1 MADLTTASADGSQT
15 PVDPEQT
22 VKLPGPGGEPA
33 APAPPDPFELPRTA
47 AADPFA
53 RPDSAPVAAPP
64 AAGALPPVPPLP
76 PTAPA
81 TGWTG
86 VMPAVVPGQAPA
98 PAGPDAPAHGIG
110 GGLRGRILVIEGGYG
125 GRRSWGR
132 GGSAHAEMLSTVLAG
147 VAPQILLSADAV
159 DAVHLPGGAEPQTVL
174 AHLRAAARHLGPV
187 LIHLGG
193 HLITD
198 RRGGQLYLTLRDAKP
213 SESLPWSALATELRH
228 RPAELDTLVIAD
240 LSADHATWPQLLALG
255 HGLAEGVPMWAAIS
269 PDPDQIGTFTRAL
282 VESLH
287 RGQPGADTLLTPEQ
301 LQPQVHSVLR
311 ADNIVVVAHPAGRPY
326 FRNTSRQIGAGAGA
340 GTEPAPAPA
349 AAEPRVPA
357 PPAGPPSVAASTADG
372 TVRTR
377 VSPGWTPRGM
387 VSLRKPGVPPT
398 PPRPPRPVSLLKA
411 GDTAAEPLAA
421 TAGLPAPGGAPGASG
436 PASGPLAATV
446 DLAKPGTDPL
456 AATVDLAEPRNSDPL
471 AATLDLAPGRSE
483 PTPDAVRGGPAPAH
497 DPLPTPGGAP
507 GPGPAIAPG
516 AATAHGP
523 AASTQ
528 APPPGAAPGPAA
540 PGPAASG
547 SSGPASGPLA
557 ATVDL
562 AKPGSDP
569 LAATVDLAKAPPPAP
584 STDYREA
591 IGRIVRCAD
600 AGDHTTAAELALT
613 LEQEAVAAHGD
624 DAPAVLQARQVRAH
638 VSRLAGSPALA
649 AELYRQVA
657 VVLLRTEG
665 AGHPETQQAAT
676 NAEACW
682 RAIPEPAEAIRI
694 APDIIE
700 LRAHL
705 PGPDGR
711 KLRAA
716 ERHLMQLAEAKARA

>member
-33 APAPPDPFELPRTA
+33 APAPADPFELPRTA

-53 RPDSAPVAAPP
+53 RPDTAPVAAPP

-86 VMPAVVPGQAPA
+86 VMPAIVPGQAPPQAPA

-110 GGLRGRILVIEGGYG
+110 GGLRGRILVIEGSYG

-326 FRNTSRQIGAGAGA
+326 FRNTSRQIGAG
-340 GTEPAPAPA
+340 TESAP

-372 TVRTR
+372 AVRTR
-377 VSPGWTPRGM
+377 VSPSWTPRGM
-387 VSLRKPGVPPT
+387 VSLRKAGVPPT

-421 TAGLPAPGGAPGASG
+421 TAGLPAPGGAPGSG
-436 PASGPLAATV
+436 AAALPGADPAAAPGPSTPAADPLAATV
-446 DLAKPGTDPL
+446 DLAKPGSDPL
-456 AATVDLAEPRNSDPL
+456 AATVDLAKPRSSDPL

-483 PTPDAVRGGPAPAH
+483 PTPDAAHGGSAPAH
-497 DPLPTPGGAP
+497 DSLP
-507 GPGPAIAPG
+507 APG
-516 AATAHGP
+516 AAPAHGQS
-523 AASTQ
+523 ASTQ
-528 APPPGAAPGPAA
+528 APPGPSTPAA
-540 PGPAASG
+540 D
-547 SSGPASGPLA
+547 PLA

-569 LAATVDLAKAPPPAP
+569 LAATVDLAKAPEAAP

-682 RAIPEPAEAIRI
+682 RAIPEAAEAIRI

-716 ERHLMQLAEAKARA
+716 ERHLMQLAEAKARI